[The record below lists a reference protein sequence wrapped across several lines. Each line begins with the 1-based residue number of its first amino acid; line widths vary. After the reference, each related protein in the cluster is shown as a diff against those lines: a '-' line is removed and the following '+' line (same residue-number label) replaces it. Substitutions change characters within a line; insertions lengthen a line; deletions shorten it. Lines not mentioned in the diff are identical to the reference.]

1 LKVTP
6 NFNKYTKNSHI
17 CLFSIFQAEDIHTL
31 RHYAIKREPLK
42 MRHPQIKHES
52 IIYDVLAGGRK
63 YLLWRQLLHILTL
76 YIAGIPQ
83 CHWHGQHEG
92 FDCIVIDLLGPN
104 INQLKEVTKTFS
116 IDVVVEFG
124 CQMVSIFFLHKFHS
138 RTN

>member
-1 LKVTP
+1 
-6 NFNKYTKNSHI
+6 
-17 CLFSIFQAEDIHTL
+17 
-31 RHYAIKREPLK
+31 

-63 YLLWRQLLHILTL
+63 LLRDEMIMHVTNLYGIL
-76 YIAGIPQ
+76 AGIPQ

-116 IDVVVEFG
+116 IDIVVEFG
-124 CQMVSIFFLHKFHS
+124 CQMVCIFCIIFS
-138 RTN
+138 SSVV